1 MNVQL
6 DTNILTRLAQP
17 SHPFH
22 AVALAA
28 LRNLQSAAH
37 VPCIIPQNLFEFWV
51 VATRRVEDNGLG
63 LSVAETKAELDKL
76 KDAFALFL
84 DSPLLLDEWEKL
96 VVAHDC
102 KGKGAHDARI
112 VAAMNIHG
120 TKQLLTFNAKD
131 FVRYA
136 GVTVL
141 DAASPGFSL
150 SPLAGP

>member
-22 AVALAA
+22 AVALEA
-28 LRNLQSAAH
+28 LRNLQSAVH
-37 VPCIIPQNLFEFWV
+37 VPCVVPQNLFEFWA

-63 LSVAETKAELDKL
+63 LSVAEAKAELETIKN
-76 KDAFALFL
+76 AFVLFL

-96 VVAHDC
+96 VIAYEC
-102 KGKGAHDARI
+102 KGKAAHDARI

-120 TKQLLTFNAKD
+120 TKQLLTFNVRD
-131 FVRYA
+131 FVRYT

-141 DAASPGFSL
+141 DAASLGCSPP
-150 SPLAGP
+150 PLAGP